1 MRSFAVLAAALLAAG
16 LAMSPPA
23 RAQSTGVAPP
33 AETERPAPRSARPR
47 REPTPGQLAA
57 RERQKKCGLEWREA
71 KAKGTTGGLKWP
83 QYWSACNKRMKGTS
97 V

>member
-1 MRSFAVLAAALLAAG
+1 MRWSLVATALILAA
-16 LAMSPPA
+16 
-23 RAQSTGVAPP
+23 TVAVP
-33 AETERPAPRSARPR
+33 RPAAAQGIEPAPQGEAPQRRGSRAK
-47 REPTPGQLAA
+47 REPTVGQVAA

-83 QYWSACNKRMKGTS
+83 QYWSACNKRMKGSS